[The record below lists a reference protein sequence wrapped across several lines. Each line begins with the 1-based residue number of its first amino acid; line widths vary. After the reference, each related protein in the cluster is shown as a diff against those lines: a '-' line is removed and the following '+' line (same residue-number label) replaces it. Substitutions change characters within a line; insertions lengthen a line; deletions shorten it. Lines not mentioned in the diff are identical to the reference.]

1 MSGLKE
7 EYHRREEEY
16 NRDQKMAQKRKLD
29 LIQDN
34 KDQVVVQKE
43 LDEKKSRLQR

>member
-1 MSGLKE
+1 
-7 EYHRREEEY
+7 
-16 NRDQKMAQKRKLD
+16 MAQKRKLD

-43 LDEKKSRLQR
+43 LDDKKSRLQR